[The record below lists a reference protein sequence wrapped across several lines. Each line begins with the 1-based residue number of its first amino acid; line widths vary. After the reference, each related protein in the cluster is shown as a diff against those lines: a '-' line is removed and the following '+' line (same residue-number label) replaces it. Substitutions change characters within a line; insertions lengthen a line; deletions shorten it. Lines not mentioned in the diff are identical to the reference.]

1 MESKNIYDRFIL
13 IGYVA
18 AIAILAF
25 IGVESFRSTTNYIA
39 SDKDVT
45 NTHHILEMLVT
56 TQFTLKDAENSQKG
70 FIITTKNMYLD
81 PYISDRDKLKKIT
94 GELLTLTSNTPLQ
107 QKDIAIIDSLI
118 SLRIE
123 LLNTGII
130 LRSGK
135 SGFEAAQH
143 IIASD
148 SGKNISDSI
157 YVMIDRVQEATNNTL
172 TEKENDLIH
181 YAGNT
186 GKFYSAGIVVS
197 ILLLILTYILH
208 LNDRKKRNLVEQQLH
223 DSQKRYEL
231 IGQNFPDGT
240 INVLNHELKYVFANG
255 KELSKFE
262 IAPEDLIGTEY
273 LIRFPIEKRDFIRN
287 MLMDVFDRKSISV
300 SFEFTYRGL
309 LYTASAVALWN
320 SSKNDIDEILLV
332 EQNITTQKRAEQDV
346 RSSLAKEKHLNELTS
361 LIVSIASHEFRTPLG
376 TIISSTELIEKYIRN
391 TNEVEL
397 VREKSKK
404 HLLRI
409 KSSVDHL
416 VQILNSF
423 ISLEKLEQGKIEV
436 KPTLFNIAL
445 FSEDL
450 VDELSTSLKK
460 EQHITYSHV
469 GSNTGVFLDQQM
481 MKNVIVNLLSNASK
495 YSPEGSSIEYTTI
508 LNGNG
513 LEINVTDHGMGIPDS
528 DQAHL
533 FENFFRA
540 KNAVNVRGTGLGLN
554 IVKRYTDLM
563 KGSID
568 FKSKEG
574 EGTTFTIHIKE
585 LSVPLSYQ

>member
-1 MESKNIYDRFIL
+1 MGTKNIYDRFIL
-13 IGYVA
+13 LGYVA
-18 AIAILAF
+18 AIAILAY
-25 IGVESFRSTTNYIA
+25 IGIESFRSTTNYIA

-81 PYISDRDKLKKIT
+81 PYISDRDKLKKMT
-94 GELLTLTSNTPLQ
+94 AELLVLTNNIPVQ
-107 QKDIAIIDSLI
+107 RKNIVIIDSLI
-118 SLRIE
+118 SLRVE

-148 SGKNISDSI
+148 SGKAISDSI
-157 YVMIDRVQEATNNTL
+157 YVIIDRVQAATNNSL
-172 TEKENDLIH
+172 VEKENDLIH

-197 ILLLILTYILH
+197 ILLLILTYVLH
-208 LNDRKKRNLVEQQLH
+208 LNDRKKRNLVEQKLH

-231 IGQNFPDGT
+231 IAQNFPDGT
-240 INVLNHELKYVFANG
+240 INVLNKDLKYVFANG

-273 LIRFPIEKRDFIRN
+273 LVRFPVEKRDFIKS

-320 SSKNDIDEILLV
+320 SNRNDIDEILLV
-332 EQNITTQKRAEQDV
+332 EQNITSQKRAEQDV

-391 TNEVEL
+391 TSEVEL

-416 VQILNSF
+416 VEILNSF
-423 ISLEKLEQGKIEV
+423 ISLK
-436 KPTLFNIAL
+436 N
-445 FSEDL
+445 
-450 VDELSTSLKK
+450 LS
-460 EQHITYSHV
+460 
-469 GSNTGVFLDQQM
+469 
-481 MKNVIVNLLSNASK
+481 
-495 YSPEGSSIEYTTI
+495 
-508 LNGNG
+508 
-513 LEINVTDHGMGIPDS
+513 
-528 DQAHL
+528 
-533 FENFFRA
+533 
-540 KNAVNVRGTGLGLN
+540 
-554 IVKRYTDLM
+554 
-563 KGSID
+563 KGR
-568 FKSKEG
+568 
-574 EGTTFTIHIKE
+574 
-585 LSVPLSYQ
+585 